1 MLGRLKHLIIS
12 QYYNCSGD
20 ISSIINSS
28 ALMIQLTHESF
39 FVPLQTIIKANAVKA
54 TDALDAN
61 WVADSLCTN
70 ALIKLI
76 TEQQH

>member
-1 MLGRLKHLIIS
+1 
-12 QYYNCSGD
+12 
-20 ISSIINSS
+20 
-28 ALMIQLTHESF
+28 MIQLTHESF

-70 ALIKLI
+70 ALIKLRVVDADDVLF
-76 TEQQH
+76 TSTSYYW

>member
-1 MLGRLKHLIIS
+1 
-12 QYYNCSGD
+12 
-20 ISSIINSS
+20 
-28 ALMIQLTHESF
+28 MIQLTHESF

-61 WVADSLCTN
+61 WVADSLCAN

>member
-20 ISSIINSS
+20 ISPIINSS
-28 ALMIQLTHESF
+28 ALMIQLTHELF
-39 FVPLQTIIKANAVKA
+39 FVPSQTIIKANAVKA